1 MKIGLVLEG
10 GGMRGMYTTAIMD
23 YFLETGLAFDGIF
36 SVSAGALFGI
46 NFLSKDKYRA
56 LRYNLNYIKDKRYIS
71 FQSLLKTGNIINE
84 QFAFHTIPK
93 QLDRF
98 DYETYK
104 SNDTD
109 FFVTVTNIH
118 TGKPEYYNLVDASKQ
133 IELLRATSALPFV
146 SKPVNYQGNM
156 YLDGGIADSI
166 PYKKAMSMGY
176 DKIIVILTRPIQYR
190 KSKPNDILIDL
201 KYRQYPK
208 LKRTLKNRYIEY
220 NQSVESLIELEHEDK
235 VKVIRPSK
243 PININRLEND
253 PYKLL
258 EVYRQGLADIQAS
271 YPSLINYLKA

>member
-84 QFAFHTIPK
+84 QFAFYTIPK

-98 DYETYK
+98 DYEAYK

-243 PININRLEND
+243 PINIDRLEND